1 MQKRTININLKNIEK
16 VSKNKEFY
24 ADFNSGEK
32 IFQQK
37 NYGSTNCMI
46 MNENFFSFIWNAF
59 FKVNF

>member
-32 IFQQK
+32 IFQK
-37 NYGSTNCMI
+37 KI
-46 MNENFFSFIWNAF
+46 MAQPIVWLWMKIFSPLFGMRF
-59 FKVNF
+59 LK